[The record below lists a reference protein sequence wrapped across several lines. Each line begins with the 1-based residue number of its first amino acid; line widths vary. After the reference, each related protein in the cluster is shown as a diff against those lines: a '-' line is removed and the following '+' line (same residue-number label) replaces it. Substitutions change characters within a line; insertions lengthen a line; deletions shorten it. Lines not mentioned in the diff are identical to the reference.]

1 MALPMTATELCKSLC
16 IYLYLLS
23 FQCLSHLQSWSLKC
37 NKLNSCCLVLKTMNV
52 ILIGVY
58 YFILTR
64 EFIFIQ
70 KVWLVTVA
78 HLASVGR
85 RVHASWVYDI
95 RLKFTLHF
103 KGSSYVV
110 DFCIIWWIWWAK
122 QLYKNQNIFIL
133 IIISFLIKTVIQLNI
148 LIPGYQQFF
157 SYFLYSSKWR
167 EQWFHLCKSFWWLWE
182 DKIFGMISST
192 KYMYLYYI
200 FYREFITFLLI
211 F

>member
-1 MALPMTATELCKSLC
+1 MALSMTETELCKSLC

-23 FQCLSHLQSWSLKC
+23 FQWLSYLQSWSLKC

-58 YFILTR
+58 NFILTR

-78 HLASVGR
+78 HLASMGR
-85 RVHASWVYDI
+85 RVHANWVYDI

-133 IIISFLIKTVIQLNI
+133 IIIWFLIKRVIQLNI
-148 LIPGYQQFF
+148 LIPGYFIQLQMKRTMV
-157 SYFLYSSKWR
+157 SSMQKFLVALR
-167 EQWFHLCKSFWWLWE
+167 
-182 DKIFGMISST
+182 
-192 KYMYLYYI
+192 
-200 FYREFITFLLI
+200 R
-211 F
+211 

>member
-1 MALPMTATELCKSLC
+1 MHLSIFVVFPMFEPSSKLK
-16 IYLYLLS
+16 
-23 FQCLSHLQSWSLKC
+23 LKC
-37 NKLNSCCLVLKTMNV
+37 NKLNSCCLVMKTMNV

-58 YFILTR
+58 NFILTR

-85 RVHASWVYDI
+85 RVHANWVYDI

-133 IIISFLIKTVIQLNI
+133 IIIWFLIKRVIQLNI
-148 LIPGYQQFF
+148 LIPGYFIQLQMKRTMV
-157 SYFLYSSKWR
+157 SSMQKFLVALR
-167 EQWFHLCKSFWWLWE
+167 
-182 DKIFGMISST
+182 
-192 KYMYLYYI
+192 
-200 FYREFITFLLI
+200 R
-211 F
+211 